1 MPSQLELLKESLPPL
16 EAKFGSDNPFVR
28 GLKAQ
33 IASYEKPP
41 AENPVEMYSAGMRP
55 RKRESEEEAILA
67 EHLRRLKARQ
77 SLKARQAQTPASSPS
92 QSSTPET
99 TASTSS
105 AKPSTST

>member
-16 EAKFGSDNPFVR
+16 EAKFGPDNPFVQ

-33 IASYEKPP
+33 IAKLEKPR
-41 AENPVEMYSAGMRP
+41 ADNPVEMYSAGMRS
-55 RKRESEEEAILA
+55 RKLESEEEGILA
-67 EHLRRLKARQ
+67 EHLRRLKVRQ
-77 SLKARQAQTPASSPS
+77 LLKARQAQTPASLLS